1 MSLLLSIPGGPGPP
15 HCPALL
21 LENGDLFLLEDGS
34 HLLLLGE
41 PIGPALLL
49 EDGFYLLL
57 EDCSHLLLEGGDGCI
72 PYEPIGP
79 SLLLEDGFY
88 LLLEDCSHLLLED
101 GTPTPPPPND
111 SHYGKANKK
120 GRPLINEA
128 MEEEDWELIIGLWL
142 NIR

>member
-1 MSLLLSIPGGPGPP
+1 MDFLLLEDGSSLLLESGS
-15 HCPALL
+15 HLL
-21 LENGDLFLLEDGS
+21 LEGATPVCPVLLLEDGSYLLLEDGS
-34 HLLLLGE
+34 HLLLDGDCGCV
-41 PIGPALLL
+41 PYVPA
-49 EDGFYLLL
+49 
-57 EDCSHLLLEGGDGCI
+57 
-72 PYEPIGP
+72 GP

-111 SHYGKANKK
+111 SRYGKANKQ